1 MRRPTVSL
9 VALLLLLPACG
20 GGSERL
26 SRSEYVRQADA
37 VCSRYARTIAGL
49 GTPRRPREI
58 VRFTS
63 RAIAELDRTLEQE
76 RDLKPPA
83 RLEPLKRRWLAA
95 AARVRADMVAVRKAA
110 RANDL
115 SAIEAALEQGVRHD
129 DRSNALA
136 RELGLRVCSKP

>member
-1 MRRPTVSL
+1 VGRPAASL
-9 VALLLLLPACG
+9 LALLLLLPACG
-20 GGSERL
+20 GSAPL
-26 SRSEYVRQADA
+26 SRAEYVRQADA
-37 VCSRYARTIAGL
+37 VCARYARTIAGL

-63 RAIAELDRTLEQE
+63 RAIVELDRTLEQE

-95 AARVRADMVAVRKAA
+95 AARVRTDMVAVRRAA
-110 RANDL
+110 RANDFA
-115 SAIEAALEQGVRHD
+115 AIEAALEQGVRHD